1 MVSLLVLI
9 YYEVDLFSSPNC
21 WFLNTVHNNSACMLV
36 THMLTN
42 QDSMEVNF
50 SNFRAKLRSLKPD
63 LCKHKKKTFQK
74 HNSPIITCS
83 AWWWGW
89 LLYVDV
95 LMLISKL
102 LIVIN
107 QTLTIII
114 TSLFFK
120 IAYGLLL
127 YSWKF

>member
-1 MVSLLVLI
+1 
-9 YYEVDLFSSPNC
+9 
-21 WFLNTVHNNSACMLV
+21 MLV

-83 AWWWGW
+83 AW
-89 LLYVDV
+89 
-95 LMLISKL
+95 
-102 LIVIN
+102 
-107 QTLTIII
+107 
-114 TSLFFK
+114 
-120 IAYGLLL
+120 
-127 YSWKF
+127 